1 MGVATTIWK
10 RTTPFS
16 KHCQFV
22 LNVDN
27 ENNKIDV
34 CEEEA
39 EFGVYMGIQTPNNSD
54 GFDVTT
60 LSVSFCLYHTI
71 YQESIWIGGGT
82 E

>member
-39 EFGVYMGIQTPNNSD
+39 EFGVYMGIQTPTNGE